1 MAVVGTAPLIEFL
14 YLTWF
19 TRFSVHVSV
28 LIVSLVCVYVCVC
41 ETEIEC
47 EENPLPVVI
56 RPSWGSFMCSNG

>member
-28 LIVSLVCVYVCVC
+28 LIVSLVCVCVC

-56 RPSWGSFMCSNG
+56 RPSWNSLLCSNG